1 MFKQNPATKGGACSA
16 RDQLAGDHEQNKPSA
31 VTLQVSRL
39 VSLFG
44 LPTATAAVIAE
55 HAFRAEAPR

>member
-1 MFKQNPATKGGACSA
+1 LPAIT
-16 RDQLAGDHEQNKPSA
+16 NTTA

-55 HAFRAEAPR
+55 HAFCAEAPR

>member
-1 MFKQNPATKGGACSA
+1 MKDPATKGGACSVC
-16 RDQLAGDHEQNKPSA
+16 DQLAGDHEHNKPSA

-44 LPTATAAVIAE
+44 LPTATADVIAE
-55 HAFRAEAPR
+55 HAFAEAPR

>member
-1 MFKQNPATKGGACSA
+1 MENPATKGGACSVC
-16 RDQLAGDHEQNKPSA
+16 DQLAGDHEHNKPSA
-31 VTLQVSRL
+31 VTLQVLRL